1 MVQVA
6 QALDGIKVLDFTR
19 ALAGPFCTL
28 KLAQLGAEVIKVEIP
43 GEGDGSRTQIP
54 QTEGGESYMF
64 ISTNRGKKS
73 ITLNLASEKGR
84 QICLQL
90 VQKADVAVENFSP
103 GVMDRLGLSYEELTK
118 VNPKLIYASLS
129 GFGHTGPYSSRPA
142 YDTIGQAMGGL
153 ISVNGP
159 ADGPPMRVGIAI
171 GDMGAGLYTT
181 IAILAA
187 LQHRA
192 TTGEGQYIDISM
204 QDCIWDL
211 TGNAS
216 VSVYFGTG
224 TGPQKAGNRT
234 MGTFGLFPTRD
245 GDVVINVV
253 TTGQW
258 ERLLRVMRRED
269 LLGVAKYA
277 DRAGRSENAEEIGA
291 LVEGWTRQRTADEIV
306 RLLSEAHLPASPVPT
321 FEQVVSDPHLLSR
334 GMIAEVEQVISGKVK
349 VVGSPFKMSRTPA
362 DPTLSSPFL
371 GEHNQEIYCG
381 VLEYSEEEVAKLA
394 DDGII

>member
-1 MVQVA
+1 MA

-54 QTEGGESYMF
+54 QTAGGESYMF

-90 VQKADVAVENFSP
+90 VQRVDVAVENFSP
-103 GVMDRLGLSYEELTK
+103 GVMDRLGLSYEKLSE
-118 VNPKLIYASLS
+118 VNPNLIYASLS
-129 GFGHTGPYSSRPA
+129 GFGHTGPYSARPA

-159 ADGPPMRVGIAI
+159 ADGRPQRVGIAI

-187 LQHRA
+187 LQYRA
-192 TTGEGQYIDISM
+192 ATGEGQYIDISM

-211 TGNAS
+211 VGATS
-216 VSVYFGTG
+216 VSTYFGTG
-224 TGPQKAGNRT
+224 TVPQRTGDRT
-234 MGTFGLFPTRD
+234 MGTFGIFPTRD

-258 ERLLRVMRRED
+258 ERLLHVMGRED
-269 LLGVAKYA
+269 LLGLEKYA
-277 DRAGRSENAEEIGA
+277 DRARRTESAEEIGA
-291 LVEGWTRQRTADEIV
+291 LVEEWSRQRTTGEIV
-306 RLLSEAHLPASPVPT
+306 KSLTDAHLPASPVPT
-321 FEQVVSDPHLLSR
+321 FEQVINDPQLLSR

-349 VVGSPFKMSRTPA
+349 VMGSPFKMSRTPA

-381 VLEYSEEEVAKLA
+381 VLGYSEEEVAKLA